1 MSKGLLV
8 VYAGASGVG
17 KGTIM
22 KRLLKKDANIR
33 LSVSATTRAPR
44 EGEVDGREYYFVT
57 RERFDEMIAQDGF
70 LEHAEYVGNCY
81 GTPKAPV
88 FAMLDEGLDVFLE
101 IEIKGF
107 LQIKQACP
115 DCLSIFIIPPS
126 YEELKLRLIGRGTE
140 SPEVI
145 AERLTTA
152 EQEMK
157 HQHLFDYVVVNDDAD
172 RAADEVLSIVAE
184 VKAARKIAETF
195 DSGLIP
201 DDKMN

>member
-1 MSKGLLV
+1 MSRGVLV

-22 KRLLKKDANIR
+22 KRLLAQNPNIR

-44 EGEVDGREYYFVT
+44 EGEADGREYYFVT
-57 RERFDEMIAQDGF
+57 RERFDEMIAEDGF

-88 FAMLDEGLDVFLE
+88 FKMLDEGVDVFLE

-107 LQIKQACP
+107 LQIKESCP
-115 DCLSIFIIPPS
+115 DCVSIFIVPPS
-126 YEELKLRLIGRGTE
+126 YEELRLRLIGRGTE

-145 AERLTTA
+145 AERLKTA
-152 EQEMK
+152 REELS
-157 HQHLFDYVVVNDDAD
+157 HQHLFDYVVVNDDVD
-172 RAADEVLSIVAE
+172 RAADEVLSILAA
-184 VKAARKIAETF
+184 VKAAREEQQVDTG
-195 DSGLIP
+195 SIP
-201 DDKMN
+201 DDKND

>member
-1 MSKGLLV
+1 MNKGLLV

-22 KRLLKKDANIR
+22 KRLLQRNQNIR

-44 EGEVDGREYYFVT
+44 EGELDGREYYFVT
-57 RERFDEMIAQDGF
+57 RERFAQMIAEDGF

-88 FAMLDEGLDVFLE
+88 FRMLEEGIDVFLE

-107 LQIKQACP
+107 LQVKEAYP
-115 DCLSIFIIPPS
+115 DCVSIFIVPPS

-145 AERLTTA
+145 AERLKTA
-152 EQEMK
+152 KEELSHR
-157 HQHLFDYVVVNDDAD
+157 HQFDYVVVNDDVD
-172 RAADEVLSIVAE
+172 RAADEVLSILAA
-184 VKAARKIAETF
+184 VKA
-195 DSGLIP
+195 GQ
-201 DDKMN
+201 

>member
-1 MSKGLLV
+1 MNKGLLV

-22 KRLLKKDANIR
+22 KRLLSRNENIR

-57 RERFDEMIAQDGF
+57 RERFDQMIAEDGF

-81 GTPKAPV
+81 GTPKEPV
-88 FAMLDEGLDVFLE
+88 FRMLEEGIDVFLE

-107 LQIKQACP
+107 LQIKQSCP
-115 DCLSIFIIPPS
+115 DCVSIFIIPPS
-126 YEELKLRLIGRGTE
+126 YEELKLRLTGRGTE

-145 AERLTTA
+145 AERLKTA
-152 EQEMK
+152 QEELS
-157 HQHLFDYVVVNDDAD
+157 HQHLFDYVVVNDDVD
-172 RAADEVLSIVAE
+172 RAADEVLSILAA
-184 VKAARKIAETF
+184 VKARR
-195 DSGLIP
+195 
-201 DDKMN
+201 